1 MANLSVSKVA
11 RIPTW
16 QLDDVAKELGLRI
29 PAGAMDLEQRAMVA
43 RKIYEGGGGHPRLTR
58 EHLAEKFQL
67 HVAARGIL

>member
-29 PAGAMDLEQRAMVA
+29 PWGAMDLEQRAMVA
-43 RKIYEGGGGHPRLTR
+43 RKIYEGGGGHELTS
-58 EHLAEKFQL
+58 KTNP
-67 HVAARGIL
+67 